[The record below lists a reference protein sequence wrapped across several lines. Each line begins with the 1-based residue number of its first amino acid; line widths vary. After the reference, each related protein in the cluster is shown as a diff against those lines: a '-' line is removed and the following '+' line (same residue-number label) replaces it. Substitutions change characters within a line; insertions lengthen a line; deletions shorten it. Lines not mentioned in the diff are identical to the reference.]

1 MAPSVSFIVP
11 VYNVLAYLD
20 ECITSLVT
28 ASRDGDEIILVDD
41 GSTDASGA
49 RCDDWQRR
57 HPTLIS
63 VIHQDNGGLSVAR
76 NTGLASARSP
86 YIYFLDSDDVLCSE
100 HFDLVRSELATHSP
114 DLLTCDA
121 LIWVDGT
128 PLSQAK
134 RVTHSLPVG
143 VNTDMDT
150 VLQATF
156 KDDFLATAARV
167 YRAELLNELRPDVFP
182 PGKCYEDNA
191 TIPRVLLRA
200 GKVVYLPTTIYR
212 YRIRAGSITQ
222 SHSWGRCVD
231 QSVSFTSFFAAL
243 TASSSRNSE
252 TERAANVVA
261 FKHVV
266 MAVRNASRTESCTA
280 RKLIELID
288 MAMARLTLSSGALL
302 AALQG
307 SPDAKKLERHA
318 RGILRRR
325 RLYVVSRLVAAR
337 FRHLVTIAR
346 AG

>member
-1 MAPSVSFIVP
+1 MPTPVSFIVP

-20 ECITSLVT
+20 ECIASLVT
-28 ASRDGDEIILVDD
+28 ASREGDEIILVND

-76 NTGLASARSP
+76 NTGLASARNP

-100 HFDLVRSELATHSP
+100 HFDLIRSELATHSP

-134 RVTHSLPVG
+134 RVTHSLHVG
-143 VNTDMDT
+143 VNTDIDT

-156 KDDFLATAARV
+156 RDDFLATAARV
-167 YRAELLNELRPDVFP
+167 YRAELLNELGPDVFP

-191 TIPRVLLRA
+191 TIPPLLLRA
-200 GKVVYLPTTIYR
+200 RKVVYLPTTIYR

-231 QSVSFTSFFAAL
+231 QAVSFTSFFAAWQ
-243 TASSSRNSE
+243 ASPSHNSE
-252 TERAANVVA
+252 TERTANAIA
-261 FKHVV
+261 FKHLV
-266 MAVRNASRTESCTA
+266 MAVRNASRTKNCTA
-280 RKLIELID
+280 RKLLELID
-288 MAMARLTLSSGALL
+288 MAMARLTLSSAALL
-302 AALQG
+302 AALEETPG
-307 SPDAKKLERHA
+307 ARKLKRHA

-325 RLYVVSRLVAAR
+325 RLYVASRLVAAR
-337 FRHLVTIAR
+337 FRHLATIAR
-346 AG
+346 KG